1 MNFDDEHSE
10 ETPEIGSDELLSDDN
25 LRLPDSASPLVRL
38 HAIRSWLTRRQ
49 EDTTLELGEAALAL
63 QQALQEEPQ
72 ETRLRRRER
81 QAQAGYAALQ
91 RIQQNM
97 TDAQH
102 RLHAYEEAQTLL
114 EECLNHTTAG
124 ERALVEYYLTLEEI
138 LLTPSEESNERS
150 SAWLRAI
157 ADVQNR
163 VERVSIP
170 NEE

>member
-1 MNFDDEHSE
+1 MDFDDEHSD
-10 ETPEIGSDELLSDDN
+10 ETPELGSDELLSDDN

-49 EDTTLELGEAALAL
+49 EETTLELGEAALAL
-63 QQALQEEPQ
+63 QQAAQEAPQ
-72 ETRLRRRER
+72 ETRMCRRER
-81 QAQAGYAALQ
+81 QAQVGYAALQ

-97 TDAQH
+97 TDAQD
-102 RLHAYEEAQTLL
+102 RLHAYEEAQVML

-124 ERALVEYYLTLEEI
+124 ERALVEYYLMLEEI
-138 LLTPSEESNERS
+138 LYTPSQANPE
-150 SAWLRAI
+150 AWLRAI

>member
-1 MNFDDEHSE
+1 MDFDEQSE

-38 HAIRSWLTRRQ
+38 HAIRSWLARRQ
-49 EDTTLELGEAALAL
+49 EETTLELGEAALAL
-63 QQALQEEPQ
+63 QQAQQEDPQ
-72 ETRLRRRER
+72 ETRMRRRER
-81 QAQAGYAALQ
+81 QAQGGYAALQ
-91 RIQQNM
+91 RIQQNV
-97 TDAQH
+97 TDAQE
-102 RLHAYEEAQTLL
+102 RLHAYEKAQALL

-124 ERALVEYYLTLEEI
+124 ERALVEYYLTLEDI
-138 LLTPSEESNERS
+138 LHTPPQTNTE
-150 SAWLRAI
+150 AWLRAI